1 MTQVLE
7 AEVAEDAAT
16 ESTPSLDYRAF
27 AEVDDA
33 PGWRATALD
42 QLATWLRGKKKLDL
56 DLGVD
61 GTHHSRGR
69 TVTVRHHEAS
79 HASAF
84 RLVMEEDNDGGHW
97 TTRVMAIEDGRGEGW
112 ISVDVVSSAHQYVD
126 TPWAARYLLDAL
138 SLTDAGYPLRS
149 VPRVMGAAALPE
161 LVAALTDPRRR
172 APVYVTGT
180 DATLGIPFDTWVER
194 VTSWTRDVAGLAHVV
209 VLDPTATAAFEERVG
224 REWSTP
230 AWAIRTYQ
238 PGLDLDDGSPW
249 RHRLLGTRRLVDH
262 SDGATRHLLGRTARA
277 LTASQRPPAQLV
289 AWRRKFDR
297 LETSVLTDAIDALS
311 LNAPTTSP
319 SPATSPRSGV
329 DVADAS
335 SHPAEVE
342 TAPALTTAAA
352 ATVKRELERIQT
364 MLGLGD
370 LKDATLT
377 ALAARMRKD
386 ATLLAD
392 TRTRL
397 QAQDERIEQL
407 DEDRNRLRD
416 ELETSALETL
426 VAQDEI
432 ANLKDRNVWLGKE
445 LARHNDHA
453 TAFMPLPEE
462 ASTVYPTSYQ
472 GLLERVDELRGHG
485 LVVTADEGRAC
496 ELDAVDPNGQT
507 VRTAWDALLTLVDYK
522 RACDEGSFAGDM
534 RSYLANTPPGFRN
547 VPPKKY
553 ASGETRATMDQYGD
567 ERLFPVPEAVS
578 TSGRVAMTQHF
589 KLGKIGMV
597 SPRLYYYDDHDR
609 PSGLVVVGYIG
620 RHLRNTQT
628 N

>member
-7 AEVAEDAAT
+7 ARTAGAT
-16 ESTPSLDYRAF
+16 DTRPSLDYRSF
-27 AEVDDA
+27 ATVDDA
-33 PGWRATALD
+33 PGWRVTALD
-42 QLATWLRGKKKLDL
+42 QLATWLRSKKRLDL
-56 DLGVD
+56 DLGID
-61 GTHHSRGR
+61 GTHQVLDRV
-69 TVTVRHHEAS
+69 VTVRHHEAS
-79 HASAF
+79 HVSAF

-97 TTRVMAIEDGRGEGW
+97 TTRVMVVEDARGTGW
-112 ISVDVVSSAHQYVD
+112 VSVDVVSAARQYVG
-126 TPWAARYLLDAL
+126 TPWAARYFLDAL

-149 VPRVMGAAALPE
+149 VPRVMGVAAIPE
-161 LVAALTDPRRR
+161 LVTALTDPRRR

-194 VTSWTRDVAGLAHVV
+194 VTTWTSDVAGLAHVV
-209 VLDPTATAAFEERVG
+209 VLDPVATAAFEENVG
-224 REWSTP
+224 REWAAP

-249 RHRLLGTRRLVDH
+249 RHRLLGTQRLVDH
-262 SDGATRHLLGRTARA
+262 SDGATRRLLGRTARA
-277 LTASQRPPAQLV
+277 LTASQRPPSQLV
-289 AWRRKFDR
+289 TWRRKFDR
-297 LETSVLTDAIDALS
+297 LETSVLTDAIDELS
-311 LNAPTTSP
+311 VEAFTTSP
-319 SPATSPRSGV
+319 TPAASAASDLDLV
-329 DVADAS
+329 DPPSHQTDARATPIPQAD
-335 SHPAEVE
+335 
-342 TAPALTTAAA
+342 PALMVA
-352 ATVKRELERIQT
+352 RELGRVQSV
-364 MLGLGD
+364 LGLDD
-370 LKDATLT
+370 LEDATLT

-386 ATLLAD
+386 TMLLAD
-392 TRTRL
+392 TRARL
-397 QAQDERIEQL
+397 QAQDARIEQL

-432 ANLKDRNVWLGKE
+432 ASLKDRNVWLGKE

-453 TAFMPLPEE
+453 TAFMPLPEGT
-462 ASTVYPTSYQ
+462 STDYPTSYE
-472 GLLERVDELRGHG
+472 GLLERVEELRSHG
-485 LVVTADEGRAC
+485 LHVTADERRAC
-496 ELDAVDPNGQT
+496 ELDAVDTNGQT

-553 ASGETRATMDQYGD
+553 ASGETQATMDQYGD
-567 ERLFPVPEAVS
+567 ERVFAVPDLIS
-578 TSGRVAMTQHF
+578 TSGRATMTQHF

-597 SPRLYYYDDHDR
+597 SPRLYYYDDHDG
-609 PSGLVVVGYIG
+609 PSGLIVVGYIG